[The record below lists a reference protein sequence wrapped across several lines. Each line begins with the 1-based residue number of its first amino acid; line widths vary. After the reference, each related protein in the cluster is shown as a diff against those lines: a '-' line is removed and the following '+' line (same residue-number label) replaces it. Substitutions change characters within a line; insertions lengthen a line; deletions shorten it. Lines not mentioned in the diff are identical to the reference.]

1 MKQVIFGA
9 GCFWG
14 VEYAFRKLEGVTE
27 TEVGYFG
34 GHKENPTY
42 KEVCSG
48 STGHAEVVRV
58 KYDPDRITFNQL
70 LDTFWE
76 IHDPTSFNRQGLDI
90 GEQYRSAIFYFDEDQ
105 KLMAEKSKQ
114 KLSSSGEYDSE
125 VVTQIEPAGKFWRA
139 EEYHQKY
146 YDQGGICA
154 CGRVDNFD
162 KKQK

>member
-27 TEVGYFG
+27 TEVGYSG

-42 KEVCSG
+42 REVCSG

-154 CGRVDNFD
+154 CGRVDNFE

>member
-1 MKQVIFGA
+1 MKQVIFAA

-14 VEYAFRKLEGVTE
+14 VEYAFRKLDGVIG
-27 TEVGYFG
+27 TEVGYSG
-34 GHKENPTY
+34 GRTENPTY

-58 KYDPDRITFNQL
+58 EYDPQQITFKNL

-105 KLMAEKSKQ
+105 RMMAEKSKQ
-114 KLSSSGEYDSE
+114 VLNDSGEYDSE
-125 VVTQIEPAGKFWRA
+125 VVTQIEPAGRFWRA
-139 EEYHQKY
+139 EDYHQKY

-154 CGRVDNFD
+154 CGRVGSLE